1 MKEKKELYKRE
12 TWVSETLYT
21 CPLKGHLDKL
31 HEQLIFNLVRAMPAQ
46 FMRKKYVAKEKW
58 KVKQQRQ
65 DGTKY
70 RSPNKAKA
78 DECQL

>member
-1 MKEKKELYKRE
+1 MKEKKKLYKRE

-46 FMRKKYVAKEKW
+46 FMRKKYVAKEK
-58 KVKQQRQ
+58 
-65 DGTKY
+65 
-70 RSPNKAKA
+70 
-78 DECQL
+78 

>member
-1 MKEKKELYKRE
+1 
-12 TWVSETLYT
+12 
-21 CPLKGHLDKL
+21 
-31 HEQLIFNLVRAMPAQ
+31 MPAQ

-70 RSPNKAKA
+70 HSPNKAKA
-78 DECQL
+78 DECQLYLPAAHLTSRKALGLCLQSDRDLRPGTDKFSIKILT